1 MNIIVINFNCRID
14 ILTNCN
20 TQIKKKKKG
29 NLLWIH
35 MDYEINECIFIYNIF

>member
-20 TQIKKKKKG
+20 TQIKKKKKKKKEICYEFI
-29 NLLWIH
+29 WI
-35 MDYEINECIFIYNIF
+35 MK